1 MPRSLKPQ
9 LRCRNH
15 RFVVESKG
23 FVFGAL
29 GQFPARVL
37 AEDEDSF
44 HLRTVRCT
52 EAGHGS
58 DLRCD
63 IDSWAFRIGVLA
75 HLFD

>member
-1 MPRSLKPQ
+1 MPRSLNPR
-9 LRCRNH
+9 LSSRNH
-15 RFVVESKG
+15 RFVVESKRC
-23 FVFGAL
+23 VFGAL

-37 AEDEDSF
+37 EEDEDSF

-52 EAGHGS
+52 ERVT
-58 DLRCD
+58 DRICCD